1 MPKKK
6 ISKSA
11 IKASAKAEVVARAT
25 YQRKRTTTEVIPPD
39 VTRAK
44 TVAWLDLISP
54 LTEWA
59 GLKGD
64 ELKLRRSQLRL
75 QREDVLAEIVE
86 RARRRLENS
95 QTDRK
100 PIQNKFLVPFL
111 EQASLEDENSSLID
125 MWAGLLASAAEGGS
139 SNHIH
144 FVSIMSQLSG
154 RQGELFAKLVHTV
167 SERVLALAMDK
178 IKELE
183 SHSVRETIASALME
197 IPATSLSD
205 FEPAASRI
213 ADLMNCV
220 GVEVVYGDVS
230 IGPRDNYVQINFVN
244 DDIFSDEIEIDFS
257 ILEAVGLIRRVDA
270 RIDGAQGYSVTLVYY
285 HLTAM
290 GYYFASACALVSDL
304 GNVLHVEFDD
314 DKLVVTLDK
323 SRKIAMPLDRFPNLL
338 KASALDREDY
348 RITRIS
354 VEWEKLGE
362 EIMIEKILQQSRGVA
377 RGADELA

>member
-1 MPKKK
+1 MAKKK
-6 ISKSA
+6 SSKSP
-11 IKASAKAEVVARAT
+11 IKAAANVEVVARAT

-64 ELKLRRSQLRL
+64 ELRLRRSQLRL

-95 QTDRK
+95 ETDRK

-111 EQASLEDENSSLID
+111 EKASLEDKNSSLID

-144 FVSIMSQLSG
+144 FVSIMSQLSPQ
-154 RQGELFAKLVHTV
+154 QGELFAMLVHTV
-167 SERVLALAMDK
+167 SERVLGLAMDR

-183 SHSVRETIASALME
+183 WHSVRETMTSALME
-197 IPATSLSD
+197 IPAMSFSD
-205 FEPAASRI
+205 FEPAASRV

-220 GVEVVYGDVS
+220 GV
-230 IGPRDNYVQINFVN
+230 
-244 DDIFSDEIEIDFS
+244 
-257 ILEAVGLIRRVDA
+257 
-270 RIDGAQGYSVTLVYY
+270 
-285 HLTAM
+285 
-290 GYYFASACALVSDL
+290 
-304 GNVLHVEFDD
+304 
-314 DKLVVTLDK
+314 
-323 SRKIAMPLDRFPNLL
+323 
-338 KASALDREDY
+338 
-348 RITRIS
+348 
-354 VEWEKLGE
+354 
-362 EIMIEKILQQSRGVA
+362 
-377 RGADELA
+377 